1 MGRKAKELADLVQQ
15 IEDLIADLA
24 QLQPPPE
31 EPLINGAE
39 QNLGEGKGRTRQDS
53 GAPPPA

>member
-31 EPLINGAE
+31 EPLNGAE